1 MGWLVSS
8 TLASIVASFIAMKVF
23 DYVFAGVTGGLVGG
37 ARLGLFVV
45 TWTAITA
52 QSGMHGVTSRIGGLR
67 RQLSQRKGGT

>member
-37 ARLGLFVV
+37 ARLGLFVA

-52 QSGMHGVTSRIGGLR
+52 RSGMHEVTSRVRGLS
-67 RQLSQRKGGT
+67 RQLSQRR